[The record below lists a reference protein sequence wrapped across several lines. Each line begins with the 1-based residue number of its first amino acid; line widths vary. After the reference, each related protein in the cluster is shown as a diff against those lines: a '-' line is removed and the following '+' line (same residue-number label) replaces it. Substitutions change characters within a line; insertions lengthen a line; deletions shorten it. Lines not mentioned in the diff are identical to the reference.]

1 MIDFYPRSPRGER
14 RDGPDR
20 PAHIIRISIHAP
32 RVGSDYFNSGLYFI
46 CQISIPAPRV
56 GSDGNQIVSLC
67 PCEISIHAPRVGS
80 DPIIS
85 TAIKRGFR
93 DFYPRSPRGERLGT
107 LLAQREADGFL
118 STLPAWGATKFIE
131 KQEETNNISIHA
143 PRVGSDGETVLDF
156 TMGSDFYPRSPRG
169 ERQIAPFSAMSITK
183 FLSTLPAWGAT
194 LWPVV
199 VVTGSPSF
207 LSTLPAWGATG
218 KI

>member
-46 CQISIPAPRV
+46 CQISIHAPRV

-156 TMGSDFYPRSPRG
+156 TMGSDFYPHSPRG
-169 ERQIAPFSAMSITK
+169 ERQILFVFISLAILISIHAPRVGSDV
-183 FLSTLPAWGAT
+183 GAGICIKRRIQHFY
-194 LWPVV
+194 PR
-199 VVTGSPSF
+199 SPR
-207 LSTLPAWGATG
+207 GERRY
-218 KI
+218 

>member
-46 CQISIPAPRV
+46 CQISIHAPRV

-169 ERQIAPFSAMSITK
+169 ERQILFVFISLAILISIHAPRVGSDV
-183 FLSTLPAWGAT
+183 GAGICIKRRIQHFY
-194 LWPVV
+194 PR
-199 VVTGSPSF
+199 SPR
-207 LSTLPAWGATG
+207 GERRY
-218 KI
+218 